1 MRFWIDNFIH
11 TIDNTYATLWLDRKI
26 DILKCSYKTF
36 YITIYQG
43 INNIKKVIFRL
54 PFSIVPP
61 GEGKPNFEKYNDGY
75 SYRIKTPERIRRI
88 NINIDGTFPLFSQ
101 DINFINKISYMINQF
116 DIDYKSGGDSKTFR
130 SDNNIS
136 GTLTVRESFT

>member
-1 MRFWIDNFIH
+1 MRFWIDNFMDA
-11 TIDNTYATLWLDRKI
+11 IDNTYATLWLDRKI
-26 DILKCSYKTF
+26 DILNCSYKSF

-43 INNIKKVIFRL
+43 INNKKRVIFRL

-61 GEGKPNFEKYNDGY
+61 GEGKPNFEKKQGGY

-88 NINIDGTFPLFSQ
+88 NINIVPIFSHP
-101 DINFINKISYMINQF
+101 INFINNISYMYNNF
-116 DIDYKSGGDSKTFR
+116 DIDYKYGDYYR
-130 SDNNIS
+130 SFSLNTNIS